1 MPGSVSKSLKVIT
14 LNLHCYQES
23 DSLSKLE
30 RIADAILLREV
41 DVVCFQEA
49 AQHRDSPLIGSSE
62 GVPIKADNMVEIIRQ
77 FLLNKGAAD
86 FQFVWDWSH
95 YGWNVWEEG
104 LGILSRLPILSSE
117 SIYLTESSDK
127 NDWLSRIAL
136 TAEIRVPSGKSLQIT
151 SCHLGWFDKDQ
162 ADYMKQHE
170 TLWSFSQSK
179 SLPCIVAGD
188 FNTAAATTGYKYLV
202 ESSKAVDCYLL
213 ANPMG
218 MLDPT
223 IGGRI
228 DGWQAGD
235 ADGMRIDYVWLRS
248 APGFEVKNS
257 EILFHTAGEWE
268 VSDHAGVLVEFSF
281 SEGLESHYVG
291 KQFK

>member
-1 MPGSVSKSLKVIT
+1 MPGSVSKSLKVMT
-14 LNLHCYQES
+14 LNLHCYQQS
-23 DSLSKLE
+23 DSLAKLE
-30 RIADAILLREV
+30 RIADEIFLREV

-49 AQHRDSPLIGSSE
+49 AQHRDSAQIGSSN
-62 GVPIKADNMVEIIRQ
+62 GVAIRADNMVQIIRQ
-77 FLLNKGAAD
+77 FLANKGASD

-95 YGWNVWEEG
+95 YGWDVWEEG
-104 LGILSRLPILSSE
+104 IGILSRLPILSSD

-127 NDWLSRIAL
+127 TDWLSRIAL
-136 TAEIRVPSGKSLQIT
+136 TSQIKMPSGKSVQIT

-170 TLWSFSQSK
+170 TLWSFAQSK

-188 FNTAAATTGYKYLV
+188 FNTAAGTTGYEYLV
-202 ESSKAVDCYLL
+202 EYSKAVDCYLQ

-218 MLDPT
+218 MVDAT

-228 DGWQAGD
+228 DGWEEGD
-235 ADGMRIDYVWLRS
+235 VDGMRIDYVWLRS

-257 EILFHTAGEWE
+257 EILFHAAGEWE
-268 VSDHAGVLVEFSF
+268 VSDHAGVLVEFAIT
-281 SEGLESHYVG
+281 EELG
-291 KQFK
+291 